1 MVLKP
6 QFYFYLQQQGHQISS
21 GRWRAG
27 LTPLCSFVQLLP
39 ARPVESSS
47 GDSCNV
53 WLQWALL
60 GTDRTCSSSSQ
71 TCASDTRW
79 VHACSPRTWQGVGK
93 VICHLLRES
102 PYGQSAVPLQCLL
115 PQLTGDGSHD
125 SAGRPQQ
132 RWMHVWEVWAS
143 RESYSR
149 SHGTSLPR
157 CLCIA
162 CVPSVEPACSFCLFR
177 SVAL

>member
-1 MVLKP
+1 MWLTDGLKTP
-6 QFYFYLQQQGHQISS
+6 ILLLPAAARSS
-21 GRWRAG
+21 NFIWQVACRTDPA
-27 LTPLCSFVQLLP
+27 LLIVQLLP

-53 WLQWALL
+53 RLQWALL

-125 SAGRPQQ
+125 SAGRSQQ
-132 RWMHVWEVWAS
+132 R
-143 RESYSR
+143 
-149 SHGTSLPR
+149 
-157 CLCIA
+157 
-162 CVPSVEPACSFCLFR
+162 
-177 SVAL
+177 